1 MSIQE
6 VARRAGVSVATVSR
20 VFNLPDKVAPETRA
34 LVEQAAQDTGYL
46 PNASARTLRTQRS
59 RALGVVLPTLVN
71 PVFAECLQGI
81 ASAASAAGY
90 AIVPLTTDYRL
101 AHEEQAV
108 ARLLAGNVDGMILV
122 VSDPAESS
130 ALQRLQA
137 LGHPYVLCYNRHP
150 AHPCVS
156 VDGEQAVA
164 ALVGRLVQQGHRHI
178 TMVSGQRAASDRA
191 QQRCRGYAAG
201 MRAAGLSPVP
211 VLEVPFL
218 EPSQHT
224 LIEHLRGPHRPTAL
238 IGSNDLLALRCL
250 RAARLAGLSV
260 PGQLSVVGFDG
271 ITLGEDLSLR
281 LSTITQPNAELG
293 RQSVEW
299 LLQALQEGLAPPP
312 SGSRSL
318 AHGFRV
324 GETCA
329 PPDTP
334 LSDTPMSGTPMS
346 DTLFVS

>member
-122 VSDPAESS
+122 VSDCRPWATPMCCATTATRPTPACRWTASRPWRPWWADWCS
-130 ALQRLQA
+130 K
-137 LGHPYVLCYNRHP
+137 GTGTSPW
-150 AHPCVS
+150 S
-156 VDGEQAVA
+156 
-164 ALVGRLVQQGHRHI
+164 
-178 TMVSGQRAASDRA
+178 AAS
-191 QQRCRGYAAG
+191 
-201 MRAAGLSPVP
+201 
-211 VLEVPFL
+211 
-218 EPSQHT
+218 
-224 LIEHLRGPHRPTAL
+224 
-238 IGSNDLLALRCL
+238 
-250 RAARLAGLSV
+250 
-260 PGQLSVVGFDG
+260 
-271 ITLGEDLSLR
+271 
-281 LSTITQPNAELG
+281 
-293 RQSVEW
+293 
-299 LLQALQEGLAPPP
+299 APPP
-312 SGSRSL
+312 
-318 AHGFRV
+318 
-324 GETCA
+324 TA
-329 PPDTP
+329 PSSAAAAMPP
-334 LSDTPMSGTPMS
+334 ACGPPA
-346 DTLFVS
+346 